1 MNVPRRENSR
11 KGFTSPKGLEF
22 LEKIGPKKRTPRSE
36 HYGQDPRRDVK
47 PKVRKLGDHS
57 IAFDPETKNP
67 YPYTTAATRKER
79 GE

>member
-22 LEKIGPKKRTPRSE
+22 LEKIGPKKRWG
-36 HYGQDPRRDVK
+36 GQGYSDPRRDIK
-47 PKVRKLGDHS
+47 PNVRKLRDNS
-57 IAFDPETKNP
+57 IAIDQKTGNP